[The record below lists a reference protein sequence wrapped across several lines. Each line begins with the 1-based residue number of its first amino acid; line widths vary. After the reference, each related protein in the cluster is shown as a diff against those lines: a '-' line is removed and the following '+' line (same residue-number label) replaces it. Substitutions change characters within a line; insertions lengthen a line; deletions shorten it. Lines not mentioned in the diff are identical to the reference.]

1 MLAVVREAFCRKWMN
16 RMTRLLREDS
26 EIIARKEST
35 KQTLNL
41 LVLIG
46 LVVINLCEYVHVH
59 VCVRVCMHALCVCI
73 CVRACVYNY
82 CSLLQ
87 YM

>member
-1 MLAVVREAFCRKWMN
+1 MN

-35 KQTLNL
+35 IQTLNL

-46 LVVINLCEYVHVH
+46 LVVINLCEYVHVRA
-59 VCVRVCMHALCVCI
+59 CVHACMHALCVCI
-73 CVRACVYNY
+73 CVCACV
-82 CSLLQ
+82 CVCAR
-87 YM
+87 MCV